1 MAKSDVKMEN
11 EETSGGIFHPLKELA
26 QKIPSQKDAILV
38 ASFGRAG
45 STLIYDAV
53 NEAMARSRFGIS
65 ASAFQKITRDVAMDL
80 PNCELR
86 SGVVYKTHDYPDSLA
101 GRQKVRGIFLFGS
114 AEEAALSVHAQK
126 AARSEDWVKLHFE
139 HLRRPY
145 RYDDLLQE
153 DVLGFR
159 DQCVAWMSF
168 EGVPVLCLRYEG
180 LWDNLDKISEFCGL
194 DVRLPE
200 RRERAPKKVEPEVLE
215 RARAVY
221 GPLDDELAKLPDCF
235 VASPEFGARLKL
247 RDVADT
253 SSNTKESQ

>member
-1 MAKSDVKMEN
+1 MTTDPAQTATFGYRTRRN
-11 EETSGGIFHPLKELA
+11 FKEFVQSLPT
-26 QKIPSQKDAILV
+26 KRDAIVV

-45 STLIYDAV
+45 STLVYDAV
-53 NEAMARSRFGIS
+53 AEAMAQHRYHAAGGLSLKV
-65 ASAFQKITRDVAMDL
+65 AKDEAFDL
-80 PNCELR
+80 GARKLR
-86 SGVVYKTHDYPDSLA
+86 PGVVYKTHDYPDVLS
-101 GRQKVRGIFLFGS
+101 GKKNVRALFLFGS

-180 LWDNLDKISEFCGL
+180 LWDNIDTISEFCGL
-194 DVRLPE
+194 DVRLPK
-200 RRERAPKKVEPEVLE
+200 RRERAPKKVEPEALE

-221 GPLDDELAKLPDCF
+221 GPLDNELAKLPDCF
-235 VASPEFGARLKL
+235 VASPEFGSRLKL

-253 SSNTKESQ
+253 SSNTKEAQ